1 MEAGLMPF
9 RDNERGDLALGDRR
23 LFDYRQQ
30 QRQQHGRTA
39 AVDDELLRGGAQV
52 ADAYERP

>member
-1 MEAGLMPF
+1 MSRAILPWETG
-9 RDNERGDLALGDRR
+9 R

>member
-1 MEAGLMPF
+1 MPF
-9 RDNERGDLALGDRR
+9 RDNEQGDLALGDRR